1 MRTTSN
7 GGQSKGGPVSKGL
20 RSKDLAW
27 LQEGPAMQPAAPP
40 AQRVRDKGLV
50 CNPTCPIRAKQAGA
64 GGKRHSEGKWVRAV
78 GRPK

>member
-1 MRTTSN
+1 MRTTSS
-7 GGQSKGGPVSKGL
+7 GGSELAPVSKRL
-20 RSKDLAW
+20 RSEDLAW

-40 AQRVRDKGLV
+40 AQRVRDKGPV
-50 CNPTCPIRAKQAGA
+50 CNPACPIQAKQAGA